1 MAVIERPSL
10 CGVIVVLSV
19 APPRADA
26 SVFDDSAPATGGKL
40 AGAFHLV
47 VVGLQEWPANL
58 EACLLHAPPIVVS
71 GAAVGQEFN
80 DALERMR
87 DPTVIG
93 GKRGQ

>member
-1 MAVIERPSL
+1 MTRRLKGVDRFSSPKRSTL
-10 CGVIVVLSV
+10 CSKVLSEDE
-19 APPRADA
+19 A
-26 SVFDDSAPATGGKL
+26 
-40 AGAFHLV
+40 
-47 VVGLQEWPANL
+47 